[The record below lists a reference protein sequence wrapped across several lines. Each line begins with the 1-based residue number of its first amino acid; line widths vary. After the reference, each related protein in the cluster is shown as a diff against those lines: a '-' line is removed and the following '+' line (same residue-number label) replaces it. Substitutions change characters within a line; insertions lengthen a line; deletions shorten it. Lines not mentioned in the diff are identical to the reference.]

1 MAASSAAIVGS
12 LGASYRTQNF
22 IVQAPTQE
30 LAQEIGKA
38 AEAYRRDLAVEWLGK
53 PMPNWSSPCPITAK
67 VDERLG
73 AGGATSFQFDRGEV
87 FGWEMNIQG
96 SRARVLD
103 SVLPHEITHTVFA
116 TYFRRPLPR
125 WADEGACTTVEH
137 ASEKNKQ
144 QVMLI
149 QFLQTGRGIAFNQ
162 MFAMK
167 DYPADVLPLYSQGFS
182 LARFM
187 IEQGGKRR
195 YVEYVGEGLKSD
207 NWPAV
212 TKKYYGFNTLADLQ
226 TGWLDWVK
234 QGSPQLA
241 QNMPAVTT
249 VAATN
254 DRLAAPRRQRPEP
267 NLVYRGQ
274 SEDGPAET
282 TPMVPVPRE
291 PQADMNTPPAPTP
304 GGRYSGA
311 PRRTAEMGPP
321 PGFAEPPSAPPP
333 ATPGV
338 PTTVEARRP
347 GQVILEWTRSEES
360 E

>member
-1 MAASSAAIVGS
+1 MEHTLSMDARTLRLALLSVVLLSS

-22 IVQAPTQE
+22 IVQAPTQD
-30 LAQEIGKA
+30 LAEQIGKA
-38 AEAYRRDLAVEWLGK
+38 AEKYRRDLAMEWLGK
-53 PMPNWSSPCPITAK
+53 TLPNWSAPCPISAK

-96 SRARVLD
+96 SQARVLD
-103 SVLPHEITHTVFA
+103 SVLPHEVTHTIFA

-137 ASEKNKQ
+137 TSEKNKQ
-144 QVMLI
+144 QTLLI

-182 LARFM
+182 LARFL

-195 YVEYVGEGLKSD
+195 FIDYVSEGMKGD
-207 NWPAV
+207 NWTAA
-212 TKKYYGFNTLADLQ
+212 TKKFYGYGNLADLQ

-241 QNMPAVTT
+241 QASTPATT
-249 VAATN
+249 VASS
-254 DRLAAPRRQRPEP
+254 DRLASARRPRPEP

-274 SEDGPAET
+274 SEDKGAT
-282 TPMVPVPRE
+282 TAPLMPVERE
-291 PQADMNTPPAPTP
+291 PEMASNTPPIPTP
-304 GGRYSGA
+304 GGRYSGLVRRPADA
-311 PRRTAEMGPP
+311 PEPP
-321 PGFAEPPSAPPP
+321 PGP
-333 ATPGV
+333 V
-338 PTTVEARRP
+338 TTEVRRP